1 MNELKDKFMV
11 LSNRFQK
18 DEEECKNIVKQ
29 LIDIFIKMKWFV
41 PFIPLLIFSLLI
53 GKVLPMISIIGIV
66 IFSLAALCETAGLVL
81 FGYTSIVYYNL
92 IKINAYI
99 DVIKKKFDKYFYLA
113 YVLTDYFKDDD
124 YSFKDMQQMNKYLSK
139 FDVNEPNSCFNEIGM
154 KYNYSHISE
163 DKILQIE
170 DKEKDKI
177 ENVKEFKV
185 ITDTSLVDKYL
196 EQPLLLEDDQIGF
209 GSSINNLELKPGVF
223 DSNKKKL
230 NKENNGYTHIEISI
244 GKVKVLTIDKKIK

>member
-1 MNELKDKFMV
+1 MSYNPVFYSF
-11 LSNRFQK
+11 LSYHNL
-18 DEEECKNIVKQ
+18 VK
-29 LIDIFIKMKWFV
+29 LN
-41 PFIPLLIFSLLI
+41 
-53 GKVLPMISIIGIV
+53 
-66 IFSLAALCETAGLVL
+66 
-81 FGYTSIVYYNL
+81 GYIREV
-92 IKINAYI
+92 
-99 DVIKKKFDKYFYLA
+99 KKKFDKHFYLA

-124 YSFKDMQQMNKYLSK
+124 YSFKDMRQMNKYLSK
-139 FDVNEPNSCFNEIGM
+139 FDVNEPNSCFNEVGM

-163 DKILQIE
+163 DKTLQIE

-196 EQPLLLEDDQIGF
+196 EQPLLLGDDQTVL

-223 DSNKKKL
+223 DSSKKKI

-244 GKVKVLTIDKKIK
+244 GKVKILTIDKRIK